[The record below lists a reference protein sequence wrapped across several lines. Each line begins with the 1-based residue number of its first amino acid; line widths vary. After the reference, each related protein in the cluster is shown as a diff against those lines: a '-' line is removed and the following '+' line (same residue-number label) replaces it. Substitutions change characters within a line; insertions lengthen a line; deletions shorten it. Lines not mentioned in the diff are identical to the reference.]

1 MTTTRRHSPARIL
14 LVTLIVVATLVLAFW
29 LAVFGSL
36 KIHFGSGFD
45 HRRFDKLETEF
56 DNTQAAFSA
65 AEGRMRELATSHPQA
80 ERIVW
85 TRAWLC
91 VRDAGRAEV
100 CQRPTP
106 DDEAMYLALPS
117 TDRIVRQAKDQGHTF
132 FCFYGEDPP
141 RYTIMHAPDGTD
153 VDDFADDRGFRSTR
167 ALDPGWTILGPI
179 PDIDRE
185 VEQWP

>member
-1 MTTTRRHSPARIL
+1 MTTTRRRSPVRIL
-14 LVTLIVVATLVLAFW
+14 LVTLIALATLFLAFRV
-29 LAVFGSL
+29 AVIASL
-36 KIHFGSGFD
+36 EVHFGSGFD

-56 DNTQAAFSA
+56 DNTQAAFSE
-65 AEGRMRELATSHPQA
+65 AEGRMRELAAAHPQA

-85 TRAWLC
+85 TRAWIC

-117 TDRIVRQAKDQGHTF
+117 TDRIVRQAKDQERTF

-153 VDDFADDRGFRSTR
+153 VKAFAKDRGFRSTR
-167 ALDPGWTILGPI
+167 SLGQGWVLLGPI
-179 PDIDRE
+179 PDLDRE
-185 VEQWP
+185 NEQWQ